1 MYYIDQVRTIAKKLK
16 VNERIRTREVRL
28 ISDTGEQLGIVSV
41 DEAKRIAEE
50 NSIDLVEVSPN
61 ARPPV
66 CRLMDYG
73 KFKYLQSKKDR
84 DARKKTKTVEMKEV
98 KMRPKIGTH
107 DLMVKIKMV
116 TRLLEEGD
124 KVKVTILFRGRE
136 VSYTAVGNELL
147 GNIAKEVMEIGT
159 VEMTPR
165 LEGKNMVMIL
175 APVSKK

>member
-1 MYYIDQVRTIAKKLK
+1 MYR
-16 VNERIRTREVRL
+16 
-28 ISDTGEQLGIVSV
+28 
-41 DEAKRIAEE
+41 
-50 NSIDLVEVSPN
+50 
-61 ARPPV
+61 
-66 CRLMDYG
+66 
-73 KFKYLQSKKDR
+73 KKDR

>member
-165 LEGKNMVMIL
+165 LEGKNM
-175 APVSKK
+175 

>member
-1 MYYIDQVRTIAKKLK
+1 
-16 VNERIRTREVRL
+16 
-28 ISDTGEQLGIVSV
+28 
-41 DEAKRIAEE
+41 
-50 NSIDLVEVSPN
+50 
-61 ARPPV
+61 
-66 CRLMDYG
+66 
-73 KFKYLQSKKDR
+73 
-84 DARKKTKTVEMKEV
+84 MKEV

>member
-1 MYYIDQVRTIAKKLK
+1 LYYIDQVRTIAKKLK

>member
-1 MYYIDQVRTIAKKLK
+1 
-16 VNERIRTREVRL
+16 
-28 ISDTGEQLGIVSV
+28 V